1 MPEHGDDAEAL
12 VRHADVAMYVAK
24 RANAGFAVYEPG
36 RDERR
41 EEQLTL
47 LSELRR
53 AIDQDQLRLAFQ
65 PKIAL
70 LGGEL
75 AGVEALVR
83 WEHPERGLVP
93 PMQFIPFAEQTGFI
107 RSITR
112 WVLEAAV
119 KQAAAW
125 RAAGR
130 PIKVSANIS
139 VQDLLNPELP
149 GIVNGALERHALPPS
164 LLCLEITESGVMQD
178 AAGAIE
184 VLRRLHAIGVGRSID
199 DFGTGQSSLAYMKQ
213 LMVDEVKIDRSFV
226 RGIVHD
232 KKDAAIVL
240 STIELGHNLGMTVV
254 AEGVEDEASSDALR
268 RLGCDQAQGYLFA
281 APLEAA
287 ALVEWVK
294 ARESRLAAISS

>member
-1 MPEHGDDAEAL
+1 
-12 VRHADVAMYVAK
+12 
-24 RANAGFAVYEPG
+24 
-36 RDERR
+36 
-41 EEQLTL
+41 
-47 LSELRR
+47 
-53 AIDQDQLRLAFQ
+53 
-65 PKIAL
+65 
-70 LGGEL
+70 
-75 AGVEALVR
+75 
-83 WEHPERGLVP
+83 
-93 PMQFIPFAEQTGFI
+93 MQFIPFAEQTGFI
-107 RSITR
+107 RPITR

-130 PIKVSANIS
+130 SIKVSANIS

-149 GIVNGALERHALPPS
+149 GIVTGALERHALPPS

-268 RLGCDQAQGYLFA
+268 RLGCDQAQGYLFT

-287 ALVEWVK
+287 ALIEWVT